1 MDAVKRII
9 DEAKGAIPATSRT
22 AIAIKNNCSPESI
35 AAFAVRDGLQS
46 LAASL
51 FSALEVGEGAV
62 EKPLACV
69 RTRLIEMCQDL
80 PPHCQTAKL
89 IASAARLEEI
99 SEAATQEGLTSIAA
113 MLAEA
118 EQEGER

>member
-9 DEAKGAIPATSRT
+9 EEAKGSIPVTSRT
-22 AIAIKNNCSPESI
+22 AIAIKNNCRAESI
-35 AAFAVRDGLQS
+35 AAFAVRDGLQT

-51 FSALEVGEGAV
+51 FSALEVGESAPG
-62 EKPLACV
+62 KPLACV
-69 RTRLIEMCQDL
+69 RTRLVEAYQDL

-89 IASAARLEEI
+89 IAAAARLEEI
-99 SEAATQEGLTSIAA
+99 SEAATQEGLVSISA

-118 EQEGER
+118 EQEGEQ